1 MSTPTALPRALHQ
14 VLRELG
20 VAEAVESD
28 AAWRSRVVAS
38 GAAVAQGEVSERIR
52 LIGGDA
58 GALARA
64 LQGDAPR
71 ADTPGD
77 RPDVT
82 VFSGAVTASGRVEL
96 LPFLRE
102 QSISIT
108 NHRFGAPTR
117 LTADVI

>member
-1 MSTPTALPRALHQ
+1 
-14 VLRELG
+14 
-20 VAEAVESD
+20 VAEAIESD
-28 AAWRSRVVAS
+28 AAWVARLGAS
-38 GAAVAQGEVSERIR
+38 GAAVDAEGERSERIR
-52 LIGGDA
+52 MIGGDA

-64 LQGDAPR
+64 L
-71 ADTPGD
+71 GD
-77 RPDVT
+77 RLDVA

-108 NHRFGAPTR
+108 NHRFGSPTH